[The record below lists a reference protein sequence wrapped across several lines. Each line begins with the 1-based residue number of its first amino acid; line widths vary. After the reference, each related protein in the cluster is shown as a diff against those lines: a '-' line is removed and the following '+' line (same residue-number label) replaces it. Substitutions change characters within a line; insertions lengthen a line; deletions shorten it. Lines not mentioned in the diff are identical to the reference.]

1 MKTTTLMPTF
11 AGVCVLVSTTTI
23 WAAEPGLSYDRTP
36 RNDQVFRAAE
46 LSLDVYG
53 SLSLGQET
61 INHLSG
67 DRVRADGRLG
77 AGVGANYF
85 FSRNFGLSAEA
96 YTENAGH
103 SFVDDAA
110 GSMVFR
116 IPIDSIRLA
125 PYVFG
130 GGGYQFDPIE
140 QAFLHAGAG
149 LEYRFVNNMGVFL
162 DARYVFTEN
171 SKDFG
176 LARLGFRFS
185 F

>member
-1 MKTTTLMPTF
+1 MPTLTG
-11 AGVCVLVSTTTI
+11 ACVLLSATTSWT
-23 WAAEPGLSYDRTP
+23 AEPGLTYDKSPRT
-36 RNDQVFRAAE
+36 DQVFRADE

-53 SLSLGQET
+53 SLSLGEEV
-61 INHLSG
+61 IENISR
-67 DRVRADGRLG
+67 DRVQDNGRLG
-77 AGVGANYF
+77 LGAGLNYF
-85 FSRNFGLSAEA
+85 FSRNFGLSVEA

-110 GSMVFR
+110 GSLVFR
-116 IPIDSIRLA
+116 IPIDKIRLA

-140 QAFLHAGAG
+140 QSFAHVGAG

-162 DARYVFTEN
+162 DGRYVFTED